1 MKPDHLYLVT
11 PPAEV
16 TIIEPPKPPPWWLA
30 PELVA
35 LAELRRTMAG
45 SADPAAA
52 AVTAEQSARHAVF
65 WVLFEVEHL
74 IRELATRV
82 EAGES
87 LRIRHG
93 IYKFQHQRVDF
104 DLRIV
109 EHEEITSDLPSPGG
123 AS

>member
-1 MKPDHLYLVT
+1 
-11 PPAEV
+11 
-16 TIIEPPKPPPWWLA
+16 
-30 PELVA
+30 
-35 LAELRRTMAG
+35 
-45 SADPAAA
+45 
-52 AVTAEQSARHAVF
+52 VF

-109 EHEEITSDLPSPGG
+109 EHDEKTIDLPSPRG
-123 AS
+123 AP